1 MSSPEVKD
9 GKRWTGTRKAEVVLA
24 LLKGAEVAEVC
35 RKNGVNRLLFIFAEQ
50 VVT

>member
-1 MSSPEVKD
+1 MSNPEVKD

-24 LLKGAEVAEVC
+24 LLEGADVSQVC
-35 RKNGVNRLLFIFAEQ
+35 RENGVNRLLFIFAEQ